1 MDACVRREGEGGSP
15 LAGGGVAAGA
25 EDSRKMVGAHQYS
38 YSKGVFVGAGL
49 EVSYF
54 STRDDDTREF
64 YGING
69 DEIPEAQLATAKS
82 ILYGDAAVD
91 MGKYPEVEQLISAVQ
106 FAAGDGRPGSI
117 RLRGSTWETD
127 LNF

>member
-1 MDACVRREGEGGSP
+1 M
-15 LAGGGVAAGA
+15 AGGEGA

-38 YSKGVFVGAGL
+38 YSKGVFLGAGL

-69 DEIPEAQLATAKS
+69 
-82 ILYGDAAVD
+82 
-91 MGKYPEVEQLISAVQ
+91 
-106 FAAGDGRPGSI
+106 
-117 RLRGSTWETD
+117 RG
-127 LNF
+127 

>member
-1 MDACVRREGEGGSP
+1 MQKKNKNKCVLRGGCLEP
-15 LAGGGVAAGA
+15 LAGGEGA

-38 YSKGVFVGAGL
+38 YSKGVFLGAGL

-69 DEIPEAQLATAKS
+69 
-82 ILYGDAAVD
+82 
-91 MGKYPEVEQLISAVQ
+91 
-106 FAAGDGRPGSI
+106 
-117 RLRGSTWETD
+117 RG
-127 LNF
+127 

>member
-1 MDACVRREGEGGSP
+1 
-15 LAGGGVAAGA
+15 
-25 EDSRKMVGAHQYS
+25 MVGAHQYS
-38 YSKGVFVGAGL
+38 YSKGVFIGAGL

-54 STRDDDTREF
+54 STRDDDTRDF

-69 DEIPEAQLATAKS
+69 DDIPETQLASARA

-91 MGKYPEVEQLISAVQ
+91 LGKYPEVEQLISAVQ
-106 FAAGDGRPGSI
+106 FAAGDGRAGSI